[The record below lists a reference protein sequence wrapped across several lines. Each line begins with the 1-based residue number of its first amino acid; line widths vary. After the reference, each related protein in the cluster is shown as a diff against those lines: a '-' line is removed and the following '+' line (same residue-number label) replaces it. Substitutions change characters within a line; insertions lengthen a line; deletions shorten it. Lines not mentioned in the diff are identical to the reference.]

1 MSEISGIRNLKLF
14 SSGNFRFVVWEDFDN
29 QAIVLSIVDTATI
42 PSNPTPEQLNQIF
55 YAGNIVKKTRGPV
68 SHLDLA
74 VDGPIIAIAHDEQI
88 GSGMFSVALCET
100 FNGNFPFN
108 TCVNPP
114 EIPAEEI
121 GSLRV
126 TIVNGEPHVLFTK
139 ILNGVSS
146 PGVFRH

>member
-1 MSEISGIRNLKLF
+1 
-14 SSGNFRFVVWEDFDN
+14 
-29 QAIVLSIVDTATI
+29 
-42 PSNPTPEQLNQIF
+42 PTPEQLNQIF
-55 YAGNIVKKTRGPV
+55 YSGNVVKKTNGPV

-74 VDGPIIAIAHDEQI
+74 VEGPIIAIAHDEEI
-88 GSGMFSVALCET
+88 GSGMFSIALCET

-114 EIPAEEI
+114 HIPAEEI
-121 GSLRV
+121 GSLQV